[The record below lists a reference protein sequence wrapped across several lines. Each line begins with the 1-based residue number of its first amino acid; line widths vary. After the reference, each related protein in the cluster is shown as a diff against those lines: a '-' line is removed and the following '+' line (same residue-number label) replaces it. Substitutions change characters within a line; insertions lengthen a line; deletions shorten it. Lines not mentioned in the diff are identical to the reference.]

1 MTAEEVVLRLA
12 AVVLLGVGAQWAASR
27 LRLPSILLLLGLGL
41 IAGAGTGFI
50 DPDELFGVDLL
61 IPAISLSVAVIL
73 FEGGLGLRVAE
84 VRGVG
89 RVVRNLIIVGTV
101 VTLFIATVFAH
112 FVLGL
117 SLSLSLLLGAV
128 LVVTGPTV
136 VIPLLDHIRPIGQTK
151 ALLRWEG
158 IIIDPIGAV
167 LALLLFEA
175 VFAEGVE
182 EATVQAI
189 QAVLMTLVSG
199 GGIGLL
205 AAGAMVVLLQRYWIP
220 DELQN
225 PVMLMAVLAATAA
238 ANWIQAESGLLAATV
253 MGIALANQRAVSVR
267 HILEFKESLRVLLIG
282 SLFIVLAARL
292 DIDDLKAFDVLDA
305 AFLPTLIIVARPL
318 AVAISTLRSSL
329 SWQERTFLALM
340 APRSIVAVSLA
351 SILALR
357 LADEGFADAGR
368 LVPLTFLVVI
378 GTIAFY
384 GVPGP
389 YIARALS
396 LTRPNPQGVLIVGAH
411 PWARELAAALQANEI
426 ATILI
431 DSNRA
436 NVHDARLAGLS
447 AHYANVLSEDV
458 QHDLDL
464 DDIVRLLA
472 VTPNDEVNALAAQ
485 HFAELFDRQHVYQMA
500 PKVDVVH
507 EDPDDRQTIPR
518 HLRGRILFGT
528 RATHEYVSERVAD
541 GAIVKSTT
549 LSEEFDYDDFV
560 AMYGDDALRLFIVT
574 EAGELTVVSADATPT
589 VKAGQTLISLV
600 DPAKAAGERPAA
612 VATAKSE
619 REGR

>member
-1 MTAEEVVLRLA
+1 MTAEEIVLRLA
-12 AVVLLGVGAQWAASR
+12 AVVLLGVGAQWIASR
-27 LRLPSILLLLGLGL
+27 LRLPSILLLLALGL

-50 DPDELFGVDLL
+50 EPEKLFGDDLL
-61 IPAISLSVAVIL
+61 ISAVSLSVAVIL

-89 RVVRNLIIVGTV
+89 RVVRNLIIVGTA
-101 VTLFIATVFAH
+101 VTLLVATVFAY
-112 FVLGL
+112 FVLDL

-136 VIPLLDHIRPIGQTK
+136 VIPLLDHIRPTGQTK
-151 ALLRWEG
+151 ALLRWEA

-167 LALLLFEA
+167 LAVLLFQA
-175 VFAEGVE
+175 IFAEGVE
-182 EATVQAI
+182 EATLQAT
-189 QAVLMTLVSG
+189 QAVLMTLVAG

-205 AAGAMVVLLQRYWIP
+205 AAGAMVILLQRYWIP

-225 PVMLMAVLAATAA
+225 PVMLMAVLAATAS

-253 MGIALANQRAVSVR
+253 MGIALANQRTVSVR

-282 SLFIVLAARL
+282 TLFIVLAARL
-292 DIDDLKAFDVLDA
+292 EVDDLKTIDLLDA
-305 AFLPTLIIVARPL
+305 AFLATLIIVARPL

-340 APRSIVAVSLA
+340 APRGIVAVSLA

-357 LADEGFADAGR
+357 LADEGFADAER

-384 GVPGP
+384 GVAGP

-396 LTRPNPQGVLIVGAH
+396 LARPNPQGVLIVGAH

-426 ATILI
+426 TTVLI

-436 NVHDARLAGLS
+436 NVHDAKLAGLH

-458 QHDLDL
+458 EHELDL
-464 DDIVRLLA
+464 DDIVRMLA
-472 VTPNDEVNALAAQ
+472 VTLNDEVNALAAQ
-485 HFAELFDRQHVYQMA
+485 RFAEIFDRQHVYQMA
-500 PKVDVVH
+500 PKVEVVH

-518 HLRGRILFGT
+518 HLRGRILFGA
-528 RATHEYVSERVAD
+528 RATHDYVSERVAD
-541 GAIVKSTT
+541 GAVVKSTT
-549 LSEEFDYDDFV
+549 LSEEFDYEDFV
-560 AMYGDDALRLFIVT
+560 AMYGEDALRLFIVT
-574 EAGELTVVSADATPT
+574 EAGELNVVSADATPT

-600 DPAKAAGERPAA
+600 DPAKAEGERPAA
-612 VATAKSE
+612 VAAAKSE
-619 REGR
+619 RDGQ